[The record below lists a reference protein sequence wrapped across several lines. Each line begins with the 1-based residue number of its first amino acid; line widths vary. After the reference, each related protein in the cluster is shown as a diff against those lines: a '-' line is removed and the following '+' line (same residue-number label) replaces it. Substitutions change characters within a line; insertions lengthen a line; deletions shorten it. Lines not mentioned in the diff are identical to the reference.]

1 MSTLGRVGEQFAAVD
16 LGSNSFHMVV
26 AQQTEDNRLSVV
38 DRIKINVRLA
48 GGLDESG
55 VLSPDAQQRALDCLR
70 SFGERLKDIPQTH
83 VRAVGTNTLRK
94 ASNVVGFL
102 DAACDALGH
111 PIDVISGREE
121 ARLIYRGV
129 VRDVEEPG
137 RLLVIDIGGGS
148 TELIVGENEEPTR
161 LDSLFM
167 GCVSWSV
174 RFFPNGIVNE
184 ERMERAMFAARQ
196 ELHGVV
202 RAYRK
207 AGWDT
212 AVGSSGTINAIE
224 RILLAKG
231 YASVTVEG
239 LEWICRRMYK
249 AKKLRHL
256 NLDGLS
262 TDRRPVLAGGVAI
275 LRALFTA
282 LRMDALQA
290 TSNALREGVLLE
302 LVGREQHRD
311 IREDT
316 VKRMIHRFEV
326 DGRQAFRV
334 AQTAT
339 ILFDQVQEVWAL
351 GPRERALLRWSA
363 MLHEIGMFLTYTGY
377 HKHSAYL
384 LTHHDMPGFSRQDQ
398 RSIAGLV
405 LGHRGR
411 IRKRTLSEV
420 TIVSTDH
427 FSKLLILLRIAT
439 RIHRRRSPKPPP
451 KIHLNTTGTQVNI
464 ELPVEWLSERPLTK
478 QDLEQ
483 DSDELRIF
491 GYDLRIVER

>member
-1 MSTLGRVGEQFAAVD
+1 MTDQSRIGCQFAAVD

-26 AQQTEDNRLSVV
+26 AQQTGDNRLSVV
-38 DRIKINVRLA
+38 DRIKVNVRLA
-48 GGLDESG
+48 GGLNDAG
-55 VLSPDAQQRALDCLR
+55 ILNADAQQKALNCLR
-70 SFGERLKDIPQTH
+70 SFGERLKDIPKER

-102 DAACDALGH
+102 DAACEALGH

-167 GCVSWSV
+167 GCVSWSA
-174 RFFPNGIVNE
+174 RFFPDGVVNE
-184 ERMERAMFAARQ
+184 ERMTRAMFAARQ

-231 YASVTVEG
+231 YASITPEG
-239 LEWICRRMYK
+239 LEWVSRKMYK

-256 NLDGLS
+256 ELEGLS
-262 TDRRPVLAGGVAI
+262 NDRRPVLAGGVAI

-282 LRMDALQA
+282 LRMNTLQA
-290 TSNALREGVLLE
+290 TSNALREGGPVRI
-302 LVGREQHRD
+302 GR
-311 IREDT
+311 
-316 VKRMIHRFEV
+316 
-326 DGRQAFRV
+326 
-334 AQTAT
+334 
-339 ILFDQVQEVWAL
+339 
-351 GPRERALLRWSA
+351 P
-363 MLHEIGMFLTYTGY
+363 
-377 HKHSAYL
+377 
-384 LTHHDMPGFSRQDQ
+384 
-398 RSIAGLV
+398 
-405 LGHRGR
+405 
-411 IRKRTLSEV
+411 
-420 TIVSTDH
+420 
-427 FSKLLILLRIAT
+427 
-439 RIHRRRSPKPPP
+439 
-451 KIHLNTTGTQVNI
+451 
-464 ELPVEWLSERPLTK
+464 
-478 QDLEQ
+478 
-483 DSDELRIF
+483 
-491 GYDLRIVER
+491 